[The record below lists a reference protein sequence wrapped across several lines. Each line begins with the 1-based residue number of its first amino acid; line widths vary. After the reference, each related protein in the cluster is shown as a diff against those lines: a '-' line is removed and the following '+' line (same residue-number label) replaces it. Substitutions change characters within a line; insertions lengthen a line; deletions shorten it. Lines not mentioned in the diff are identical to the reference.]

1 MLDISNKR
9 VGTVQKERTSLMA
22 CVAPTS
28 ARRYMLGG
36 WVLGFLSLGSWV
48 CWACS
53 GHLLP
58 ASSDRR
64 STSIDQTVVATAGPV
79 VVVVPVTGTAVV
91 VVVALTGTVV

>member
-1 MLDISNKR
+1 
-9 VGTVQKERTSLMA
+9 
-22 CVAPTS
+22 
-28 ARRYMLGG
+28 
-36 WVLGFLSLGSWV
+36 
-48 CWACS
+48 
-53 GHLLP
+53 LLP

>member
-1 MLDISNKR
+1 
-9 VGTVQKERTSLMA
+9 MA